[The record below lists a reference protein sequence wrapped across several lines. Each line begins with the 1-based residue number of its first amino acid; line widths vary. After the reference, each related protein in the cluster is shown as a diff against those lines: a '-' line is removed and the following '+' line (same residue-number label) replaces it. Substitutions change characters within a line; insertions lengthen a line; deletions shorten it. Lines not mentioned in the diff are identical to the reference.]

1 LTWDVYL
8 GLLVTWDV
16 YLGLLVTRYVYLER
30 LVTWDV
36 YFGSFSDVVRLVT
49 LDVLRVGHLELW
61 ELW

>member
-1 LTWDVYL
+1 
-8 GLLVTWDV
+8 VTWDV

-49 LDVLRVGHLELW
+49 LDVLRVGHLELR

>member
-1 LTWDVYL
+1 M
-8 GLLVTWDV
+8 TWDV

-49 LDVLRVGHLELW
+49 LDVLRVGHLELR